1 MQTAC
6 PKCSTM
12 VRSIG
17 ATWEILNPSCP
28 ELCGTTWGTRP
39 EFCPILSKVVE
50 PDVVLPGVEN
60 RSVIL
65 AAIARSKAVKTHI

>member
-12 VRSIG
+12 VRSLG
-17 ATWEILNPSCP
+17 AIWEILNPSCP
-28 ELCGTTWGTRP
+28 ELSGTKWGNKP

-60 RSVIL
+60 RSIIL
-65 AAIARSKAVKTHI
+65 AAIARGKVVKTHI